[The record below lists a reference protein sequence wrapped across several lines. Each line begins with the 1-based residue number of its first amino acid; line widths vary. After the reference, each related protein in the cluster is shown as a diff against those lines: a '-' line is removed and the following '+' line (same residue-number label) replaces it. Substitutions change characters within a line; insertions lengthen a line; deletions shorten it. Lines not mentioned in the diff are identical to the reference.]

1 MVLAERL
8 MFFRISHWSV
18 LTRLLSVKFVGLA
31 VGAFDIAN
39 CSLSVVC
46 GRNIKKIAEIRA
58 GSLSCLAPSPLDFA
72 LAAMPRANA
81 LVPQRESARRLFLTV
96 LL

>member
-18 LTRLLSVKFVGLA
+18 LTRLLSVKLVGLA
-31 VGAFDIAN
+31 VGAFDVVN

-46 GRNIKKIAEIRA
+46 GRNIKKICRDQ
-58 GSLSCLAPSPLDFA
+58 SRFTFLSRA
-72 LAAMPRANA
+72 LAAGFRARGYA
-81 LVPQRESARRLFLTV
+81 ARERACAPT
-96 LL
+96 

>member
-31 VGAFDIAN
+31 VGAFDLVN

-46 GRNIKKIAEIRA
+46 GRNIKKIAEIRT
-58 GSLSCLAPSPLDFA
+58 SLLSRFAALPLAFA
-72 LAAMPRANA
+72 LASTPPA
-81 LVPQRESARRLFLTV
+81 LVHKLS
-96 LL
+96 LLEG